1 MIAALSDYESSI
13 AQALVDPAM
22 PYPANHFAFRHV
34 LKTIGERKASLIEI
48 GIGDGNA
55 IPLFAGLGLEF
66 WGFDNRADA
75 VAASKARMSAM
86 QLDSA
91 RAFEADIRD
100 PGTFTNVLGG
110 KEFDVLVAMGV
121 LPHVESEAQAI
132 ETIQNMASLVRPG
145 GHAFIEFRNA
155 LFSLTTFNRYTFE
168 FTMESLLPDVG
179 TEMGELVAEDLRT
192 RLEMG
197 IPDGGTS
204 SARFHVPFEVL
215 GMAQGLGLDAPR
227 IIPFHFHAGMPYLEF
242 RDPHAYRRASIAL
255 EDDVSGWRGFV
266 LGSAF
271 LLHFR
276 RPLIS

>member
-1 MIAALSDYESSI
+1 MSALSDYESSI

-34 LKTIGERKASLIEI
+34 LNAIGEHKSSLIEI

-55 IPLFAGLGLEF
+55 IPLFAGLGYEF
-66 WGFDNRADA
+66 WGFDNRAAA
-75 VAASKARMSAM
+75 VAASKARMSTM
-86 QLDSA
+86 QLDSS
-91 RAFEADIRD
+91 RAFEGDIRD

-121 LPHVESEAQAI
+121 LPHVESEAEAI
-132 ETIQNMASLVRPG
+132 ENMVSLLRPG

-168 FTMESLLPDVG
+168 FTMESLLPNIG
-179 TEMGELVAEDLRT
+179 TEMGELVAADLRT

-197 IPDGGTS
+197 IPAGGTS

-215 GMAQGLGLDAPR
+215 ALAQGLGLDAPR
-227 IIPFHFHAGMPYLEF
+227 IIPFHFHAGMPYLES
-242 RDPHAYRRASIAL
+242 RDPQAYRRASIAL
-255 EDDVSGWRGFV
+255 EDDDSGWRGLI

-276 RPLIS
+276 RPLGS